1 MRFEGVL
8 PKMRDEGRIGKVGGM
23 FFKFENGFLWRK
35 TSECS
40 PWSHFPRIVED
51 YLTIDTWSLEPIKV
65 KKSCWSFGTGPRL
78 LSQMLDPCT
87 DDEATKM
94 RVEQGFEWKEEIVNT
109 RIYEEES

>member
-1 MRFEGVL
+1 MKFEEVL

-23 FFKFENGFLWRK
+23 FFKFENGLLWRK

-65 KKSCWSFGTGPRL
+65 KKWQWVFGVRNECRVIPTHR
-78 LSQMLDPCT
+78 MT
-87 DDEATKM
+87 EAEAEGYM
-94 RVEQGFEWKEEIVNT
+94 VVNGFGWAEEIDRTMV
-109 RIYEEES
+109 EEEL